1 MTIADL
7 SISRSERIRT
17 IIPVVFFLSPLVASL
32 VPRLTWLF
40 LLVIATALIMP
51 VLRRRSEWRQLI
63 QPNAMLVALL
73 AVAFYVLLNATW
85 AVDRGAAFGKGAL
98 LLGVVLFAASIAAA
112 DWDEMQ
118 LRPVALSFAVGV
130 FLGALLV
137 LFELLTDGA
146 LTRLALNSIALLHP
160 DNPKHMHVSGGQV
173 TKIRL
178 SELNQNIA
186 ILMFNLWP
194 GLLSLRT
201 IEGGTRR
208 AILVG
213 LLFLAVSVPILISE
227 HQSSQIALIGSLLI
241 FLLARMW
248 RSQVIRELAI
258 LWCLAFVLALPLSFF
273 AYKADLHMAS
283 WLPTSFR
290 DRVIIWDY
298 TAERVL
304 DSPWLGIGANSTR
317 ALARQQSGTAKLPQG
332 FVLKRTTRW
341 HAHDFFLQTWYELG
355 LAGVIVIALAGGA
368 VALRMSILPFE
379 SQPYA
384 AAAFAAFMGIA
395 AFAWG
400 MWQTWLICAVALMPL
415 YLAVAARAPEGSP
428 ERWESEAS
436 SSSRK

>member
-40 LLVIATALIMP
+40 LLVIATAVIMP
-51 VLRRRSEWRQLI
+51 VLRRRREWRQLI
-63 QPNAMLVALL
+63 QPNAMLVAPL

-98 LLGVVLFAASIAAA
+98 LLGVVLFAASIVAA

-146 LTRLALNSIALLHP
+146 LTRLALNSIALLYP

-194 GLLSLRT
+194 GTAVFENNRGRHSPCDSRWSVVFSDVCSHPHLRASIIANSSDRVSPYLFTRTDVAEPSHTRTRDSLVSSLRT
-201 IEGGTRR
+201 RIASQLFRLQGG
-208 AILVG
+208 
-213 LLFLAVSVPILISE
+213 LAYGVVVTNIF
-227 HQSSQIALIGSLLI
+227 QGS
-241 FLLARMW
+241 
-248 RSQVIRELAI
+248 
-258 LWCLAFVLALPLSFF
+258 
-273 AYKADLHMAS
+273 
-283 WLPTSFR
+283 R
-290 DRVIIWDY
+290 D
-298 TAERVL
+298 
-304 DSPWLGIGANSTR
+304 
-317 ALARQQSGTAKLPQG
+317 
-332 FVLKRTTRW
+332 
-341 HAHDFFLQTWYELG
+341 HLG
-355 LAGVIVIALAGGA
+355 LH
-368 VALRMSILPFE
+368 RR
-379 SQPYA
+379 
-384 AAAFAAFMGIA
+384 
-395 AFAWG
+395 
-400 MWQTWLICAVALMPL
+400 TCT
-415 YLAVAARAPEGSP
+415 
-428 ERWESEAS
+428 
-436 SSSRK
+436 